1 MSSSFYLEVGDKVV
15 LTKEVTAGAI
25 DDFARL
31 SGDFSPAHMSMEIM
45 SRSPYKTR
53 IAHGALLVAWMSHC
67 STEVVERLSGLRDA
81 GETPVSFGYDGVRFL
96 KAALIG
102 DTLTYTYRVQTVD
115 LERRRAMS
123 KLEVVNQAG
132 ELVCVAEHIL
142 KFVRLIE

>member
-1 MSSSFYLEVGDKVV
+1 LGNGFYLEVGDEVV

-25 DDFARL
+25 DDFARI

-81 GETPVSFGYDGVRFL
+81 GETPVSLGYDRVRFL
-96 KAALIG
+96 KAARIG
-102 DTLTYTYRVQTVD
+102 DTLTYRYRVQTVD
-115 LERRRAMS
+115 LEKRRAVS
-123 KLEVVNQAG
+123 KLAVVNQAG

-142 KFVRLIE
+142 KFIPLVD

>member
-1 MSSSFYLEVGDKVV
+1 MGSGLYLEVGDEVV

-25 DDFARL
+25 DDFARM

-81 GETPVSFGYDGVRFL
+81 G
-96 KAALIG
+96 
-102 DTLTYTYRVQTVD
+102 
-115 LERRRAMS
+115 
-123 KLEVVNQAG
+123 
-132 ELVCVAEHIL
+132 
-142 KFVRLIE
+142 